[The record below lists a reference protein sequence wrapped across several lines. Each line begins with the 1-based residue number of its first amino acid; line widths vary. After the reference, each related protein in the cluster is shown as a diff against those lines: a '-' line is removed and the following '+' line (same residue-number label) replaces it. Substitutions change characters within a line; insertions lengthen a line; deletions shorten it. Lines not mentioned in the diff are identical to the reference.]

1 MKLRLKLLRMSL
13 KTHIKYILALL
24 KHHLKYPLYLIKDTI
39 LDTNSSHME
48 NIKIQKLHA
57 YLNFSKRIT
66 IFCLILLT
74 YRTYAHDAMSNP
86 DEYDILHYKFTFIK
100 EKVQECITILENLKI
115 AIPEELIS
123 IINNSKVNALV
134 HDDRPFD
141 YLVYLHSLCNSIQV
155 I

>member
-1 MKLRLKLLRMSL
+1 
-13 KTHIKYILALL
+13 
-24 KHHLKYPLYLIKDTI
+24 
-39 LDTNSSHME
+39 ME
-48 NIKIQKLHA
+48 NVKIQKLHA

-66 IFCLILLT
+66 MFCLILLT
-74 YRTYAHDAMSNP
+74 YRTYARDAMSNP

-100 EKVQECITILENLKI
+100 ENVQECITILENLKI
-115 AIPEELIS
+115 AIPEEFIS

-134 HDDRPFD
+134 HDDGPFD